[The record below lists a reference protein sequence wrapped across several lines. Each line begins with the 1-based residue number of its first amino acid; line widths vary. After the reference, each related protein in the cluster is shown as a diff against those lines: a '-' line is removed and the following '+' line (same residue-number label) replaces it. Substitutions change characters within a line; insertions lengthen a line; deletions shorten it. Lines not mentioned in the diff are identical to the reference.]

1 MITAHSVERNL
12 NLPVVVS
19 TSVTDNTMDNVK
31 TITHMQRVRG
41 NLKYAKQQTSITKK
55 TQLFPMN
62 K

>member
-12 NLPVVVS
+12 NLTVVVS
-19 TSVTDNTMDNVK
+19 TSVTDNTMDK